1 LRLGRR
7 RQSCQGNASQPSA
20 RTRPKHYTTPRHGG
34 RASECDGDGVLAGGC
49 GGGGSAS
56 ASGSASGSASAAA
69 AEASRVVEGLPPHT
83 GLQLR
88 ASFLFVDAWRGE
100 PLRYSPHKTVQTLT
114 ALSRP
119 AQPRA
124 ALTARCSPLQ
134 PPYRRLTALSQRPTA
149 THSHLHP
156 PPPEP
161 NHPPYRRARLRQGG
175 RRACVARPLRR
186 ARGQRRRGRVRR
198 SDARAADAYPRDGKR
213 AAQRQVCP
221 LALHL
226 QRLLHLNNFTAP
238 ARPFPPYTP
247 LHNLIHSQPL
257 LRPIASPRSSVN
269 ISFGST
275 LQPAAGGAGCEASW
289 AVDNVEVHTR

>member
-1 LRLGRR
+1 MRLGRR

-20 RTRPKHYTTPRHGG
+20 RTRSKHYTTPRHGG

-49 GGGGSAS
+49 GGGGSGSASAS

-134 PPYRRLTALSQRPTA
+134 PPYRRLTAPSQRPTA
-149 THSHLHP
+149 THSHLHPPPPPPPP

-226 QRLLHLNNFTAP
+226 QRLLHLNNFSP
-238 ARPFPPYTP
+238 CTP
-247 LHNLIHSQPL
+247 I
-257 LRPIASPRSSVN
+257 SP
-269 ISFGST
+269 
-275 LQPAAGGAGCEASW
+275 
-289 AVDNVEVHTR
+289 VHTVTQPHPLPASLAAHCIPSQFRQHQLRQHASARGGWRRL